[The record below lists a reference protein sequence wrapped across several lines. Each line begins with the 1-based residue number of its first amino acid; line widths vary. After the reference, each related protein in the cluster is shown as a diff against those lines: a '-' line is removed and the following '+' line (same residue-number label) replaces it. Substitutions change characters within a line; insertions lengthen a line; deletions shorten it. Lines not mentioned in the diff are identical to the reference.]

1 MGTHPIFESDFDC
14 LTEWE
19 GLARDHVAE
28 ERKEI
33 LLLLALAPLHLRAR
47 LHPHHLHQ
55 DHQDRPLIDV
65 EEKILD
71 DVVHRHPVEDDV
83 DLLHPDA
90 VAHQVFHVDHV
101 RHRRDAVRLV
111 EGRLQD
117 GLHLAGE
124 DLLLLD
130 ADHLDVDPLRR
141 RSPPRRSPPPRS
153 RRSRSRSP
161 ARKRSPTPPPAEP
174 TRINVSK
181 LTRNITRDHLTEIFG
196 TYGKIVT
203 VDLPGG
209 SGMSFTFRHS
219 ATIEFESHEDAAK
232 AVKYMD
238 GGQLDGQEVMV
249 TAVKP
254 SRGDRMRKRSRSPRR
269 GGGAGGRRRSPG
281 RRSRSPVRKRS
292 PPARRRRNSARSSS
306 SDGSD

>member
-55 DHQDRPLIDV
+55 DHPDRPLIDV

-101 RHRRDAVRLV
+101 RHRRDAVRPV

-117 GLHLAGE
+117 GLHLGGA
-124 DLLLLD
+124 DLLPLD
-130 ADHLDVDPLRR
+130 ADHLDVDPLSDAVLPHVGPHRLDLVAHAHDLQLEKD
-141 RSPPRRSPPPRS
+141 PR
-153 RRSRSRSP
+153 
-161 ARKRSPTPPPAEP
+161 
-174 TRINVSK
+174 
-181 LTRNITRDHLTEIFG
+181 LLH
-196 TYGKIVT
+196 
-203 VDLPGG
+203 
-209 SGMSFTFRHS
+209 
-219 ATIEFESHEDAAK
+219 
-232 AVKYMD
+232 
-238 GGQLDGQEVMV
+238 QLNQPELMFQNLQGILLVII
-249 TAVKP
+249 
-254 SRGDRMRKRSRSPRR
+254 
-269 GGGAGGRRRSPG
+269 
-281 RRSRSPVRKRS
+281 
-292 PPARRRRNSARSSS
+292 
-306 SDGSD
+306 